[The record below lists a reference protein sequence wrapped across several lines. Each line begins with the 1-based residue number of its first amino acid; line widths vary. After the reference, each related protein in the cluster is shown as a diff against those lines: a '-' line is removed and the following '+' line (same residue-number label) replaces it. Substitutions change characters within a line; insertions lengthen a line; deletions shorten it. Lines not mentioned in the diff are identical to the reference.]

1 VVSAA
6 ASLSR
11 QPFDALARSS
21 SISGAKAGNRRIARG
36 RVGSLFASGVLVES
50 VMAMARIRA

>member
-1 VVSAA
+1 LVSAA

-11 QPFDALARSS
+11 HPFGALARSS
-21 SISGAKAGNRRIARG
+21 SVSGAKAGSRSLARG